1 MCAAQGGKNARSH
14 FDRKIGGWRHVDRLR
29 LGFAHRRAAAQQKAS
44 PPDFSS
50 NNAGWLT
57 FYTDFSMVPG
67 GTGPMH
73 DDPAHPRLSNQEA
86 ARTGKQPTYFIADP
100 ANNTILKL

>member
-1 MCAAQGGKNARSH
+1 MRAPASTAKLLAGG
-14 FDRKIGGWRHVDRLR
+14 ILT
-29 LGFAHRRAAAQQKAS
+29 GFALVALTAGAAAQQKAP

-73 DDPAHPRLSNQEA
+73 DDPAHPRVSNQEA
-86 ARTGKQPTYFIADP
+86 ARIGKQPTYFIADP

>member
-1 MCAAQGGKNARSH
+1 MSALISTAKLVAGGMVAA
-14 FDRKIGGWRHVDRLR
+14 
-29 LGFAHRRAAAQQKAS
+29 FALASLAAGAAAQQKAS

-67 GTGPMH
+67 GTGPMN
-73 DDPAHPRLSNQEA
+73 DDPAHPRVSNQEA
-86 ARTGKQPTYFIADP
+86 ARIGKQPTYFIADP